1 MIAMEMAL
9 KIIAI
14 FEYGVLVLLLFLS
27 VWSIAIMIE
36 ARRRLAR
43 ESALADLE
51 ELRTKISG
59 ASPAPSQQL
68 QVQEQLQDWIRAH
81 PGVHAAALATAMRKS
96 ATAAATVDREVRSF
110 LSHERLRLEKGL
122 PVLATLGANAPFI
135 GLFGTVLGIIRAFAA
150 LGESSGAA
158 TSVMAGIS
166 QALVATAAGLF
177 VAIPAVVAFNAFST
191 QVRIL
196 ISQCESLK
204 DLYVASQGAK
214 ERG

>member
-1 MIAMEMAL
+1 MEMAL
-9 KIIAI
+9 KIVAI

-51 ELRTKISG
+51 ELRAKISG
-59 ASPAPSQQL
+59 ASPAPSQQ
-68 QVQEQLQDWIRAH
+68 QLQDWIRAH

-96 ATAAATVDREVRSF
+96 ATDAATVDREVRSF

-122 PVLATLGANAPFI
+122 SVLATLGANAPFI

-191 QVRIL
+191 RVRIL